1 MKKIAFYTFGCK
13 TNQYETQI
21 MKESVLKQFTIVDKN
36 EYADIY
42 VINTCAVTRSASD
55 QARRC
60 LRKLQRQNPNAH
72 IIYTGCDSYLI
83 GETDYLT
90 SPNIHI
96 VGNSYKNDIISAL
109 SCTKDTSLQTKTY
122 SIEKC
127 ASSWD
132 KSRPFVKIQ
141 EGCENF
147 CTYCVV
153 AHLRGKQRSKDEAVV
168 LDEIK
173 SFANQGFHEIVLTG
187 TNIGS
192 YMDLKQL
199 LRKINHLGLD
209 FRVRLSSIEPMY
221 VDDELIDIISD
232 GKFAKHLHI
241 PLQSASNR
249 ILELAKR
256 HYTSKDFEKIVN
268 YASLKGIFLGT
279 DIIVGFEESDEDF
292 LETYNFVKNSDIT
305 YAHIFT
311 YSHRPFT
318 KEAFYSIDNSVL
330 KERSLKLKELINSK
344 FKQKMYEFVGKDTQ
358 IVSLKKCIAL
368 DNQEFNLS
376 LASQYFKVLTKIDK
390 PGLIEGKITKFD
402 GVYAYFE
409 R

>member
-1 MKKIAFYTFGCK
+1 MKTIAFYTFGCK

-21 MKESVLKQFTIVDKN
+21 MKEAVLKRFTIVDKN
-36 EYADIY
+36 DSADIY
-42 VINTCAVTRSASD
+42 VINTCAVTKAASD
-55 QARRC
+55 QSRQL
-60 LRKLQRQNPNAH
+60 LRKLQRQNPHSH

-83 GETDYLT
+83 DETDY
-90 SPNIHI
+90 SVSHNIHI
-96 VGNSYKNDIISAL
+96 VGNSYKNDIFSAL
-109 SCTKDTSLQTKTY
+109 SCAKDTSLETKTY
-122 SIEKC
+122 NIEKC
-127 ASSWD
+127 VFSWN

-153 AHLRGKQRSKDEAVV
+153 AHLRGKQRSKDAHLV
-168 LDEIK
+168 LEEIK
-173 SFANQGFHEIVLTG
+173 NFADQGFKEIVLTG

-192 YMDLKQL
+192 YRDLKEL
-199 LRKINHLGLD
+199 LRKINQLELD

-221 VDDELIDIISD
+221 VDNELIDIISD

-249 ILELAKR
+249 ILELSR
-256 HYTSKDFEKIVN
+256 RNYTCDDFEKIVN

-279 DIIVGFEESDEDF
+279 DIIVGFEESEEDF
-292 LETYNFVKNSDIT
+292 STTYNFVKNNDIT

-311 YSHRPFT
+311 YSHRPLT
-318 KEAFYSIDNSVL
+318 KQVSYNLNTQIL
-330 KERSLKLKELINSK
+330 KERSIKLKELINKK
-344 FKQKMYEFVGKDTQ
+344 FKQKMNEFVGKNTQ
-358 IVSLKKCIAL
+358 IVMQAKRIKL

-376 LASQYFKVLTKIDK
+376 VASQYFKVLTKIDK
-390 PGLIEGKITKFD
+390 SVLIDGKITKFD

>member
-1 MKKIAFYTFGCK
+1 MKTIAFYTFGCK
-13 TNQYETQI
+13 TNQYETQV
-21 MKESVLKQFTIVDKN
+21 MKESVLKQFKIVDKN

-42 VINTCAVTRSASD
+42 VINTCAVTKPASD
-55 QARRC
+55 QARQL
-60 LRKLQRQNPNAH
+60 LRKLQKQNPNAH

-83 GETDYLT
+83 DKVDYLA
-90 SPNIHI
+90 SRNVHI
-96 VGNSYKNDIISAL
+96 VGNSYKNDILSAL
-109 SCTKDTSLQTKTY
+109 SCTRDTSLQTKTY

-127 ASSWD
+127 LSSWD
-132 KSRPFVKIQ
+132 KSRPFIKIQ

-153 AHLRGKQRSKDEAVV
+153 AHLRGKQRSKDEALV

-173 SFANQGFHEIVLTG
+173 SFVNQGFHEIVLTG

-192 YMDLKQL
+192 YKDLKQL
-199 LRKINHLGLD
+199 LKKINQLELD

-221 VDDELIDIISD
+221 VDNELIDIISD

-241 PLQSASNR
+241 PIQSASNR

-256 HYTSKDFEKIVN
+256 HYTSVDFEKIVN
-268 YASLKGIFLGT
+268 YASLKRIFLGT

-292 LETYNFVKNSDIT
+292 LETYNFLQNNDIT
-305 YAHIFT
+305 YAHVFT

-318 KEAFYSIDNSVL
+318 RKTFYSRDNSVL
-330 KERSLKLKELINSK
+330 KERSLKLKELINNK
-344 FKQKMYEFVGKDTQ
+344 FKQKMREFVGKSTE
-358 IVSLKKCIAL
+358 IVSINKRIAL